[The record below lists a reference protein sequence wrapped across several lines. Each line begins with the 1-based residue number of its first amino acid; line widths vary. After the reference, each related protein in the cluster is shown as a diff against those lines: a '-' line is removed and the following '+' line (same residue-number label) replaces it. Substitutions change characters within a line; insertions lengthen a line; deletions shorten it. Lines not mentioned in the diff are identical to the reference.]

1 MEKKEIYGGDLREQ
15 LAANARDR
23 MQRFLLLEGKVRGA
37 IINGTKLVNEM
48 RANHSLGILETL
60 VLGHA
65 YIGALLMTSNMKSAD
80 TLSLKIDCSG
90 RIKGLSVEANA
101 FGEVRGYLLR
111 NPIPLEK
118 PLESFDLSPFFKEGT
133 LSVSKML
140 EKGKRP
146 FTGQVTLKYGTV
158 AQDLAYFALKSEQ
171 IPSSFSLSVK
181 FDREGN
187 TTGAGGLLLQAM
199 PGADP
204 SHISKIEEAVGDF
217 PSIGESFAE
226 RKEMDMLILQR
237 FPEFTPKLLDSRRV
251 AFMCHCNQNRFSQ
264 FLRQLPDNDRKDIS
278 RNGPFPLVLTC
289 HNCSSRYTF
298 AKEKVEAI
306 FAG

>member
-23 MQRFLLLEGKVRGA
+23 MQKFLLLEGKVRGA

-80 TLSLKIDCSG
+80 SLSLKIDCSG
-90 RIKGLSVEANA
+90 PIKGLSVEANS
-101 FGEVRGYLLR
+101 FGEVRGYLLQ
-111 NPIPLEK
+111 NPIPLDK
-118 PLESFDLSPFFKEGT
+118 PLESFDLSPFFKDGT
-133 LSVSKML
+133 LSVTKML

-146 FTGQVTLKYGTV
+146 FTSQVTLKYGTV

-181 FDREGN
+181 FDRDGKA
-187 TTGAGGLLLQAM
+187 TGAGGLMLQAM

-204 SHISKIEEAVGDF
+204 SYISKIEEAVGDF

-226 RKEMDMLILQR
+226 QKEMDMLILQQ
-237 FPEFTPKLLDSRRV
+237 FPEYAPKLLDSRRV
-251 AFMCHCNQNRFSQ
+251 AFMCHCSHKRFGQ
-264 FLRQLPDNDRKDIS
+264 FLRQLPENDREDIS
-278 RNGPFPLVLTC
+278 QNGPFPLVLTC
-289 HNCSSRYTF
+289 HNCSSRYSFT
-298 AKEKVEAI
+298 EEQVRTI
-306 FAG
+306 FT